1 MKFCAAARA
10 LLLCAALLVLAGCE
24 KPASFQATDITGAS
38 FAQDFSLTDHTGKP
52 SSLADFQGKLVV
64 VFFGFVN
71 CPDVCPGTMI
81 DMKGAM
87 EELGEQ
93 ADQVQVI
100 FITVDPERDSQELLA
115 QYVPAFDKR
124 FLGLRGT
131 VEQTKTVAR
140 EFKVFFSKVPGTT
153 EDNYTVE
160 HTAASY
166 VFDPSGKVR
175 LMIRNGVGA
184 KTIAADLKQLLGS

>member
-1 MKFCAAARA
+1 
-10 LLLCAALLVLAGCE
+10 LE
-24 KPASFQATDITGAS
+24 
-38 FAQDFSLTDHTGKP
+38 DFR
-52 SSLADFQGKLVV
+52 GKLVI

-71 CPDVCPGTMI
+71 CPDVCPSTMI

-87 EELGEQ
+87 DELGEQ
-93 ADQVQVI
+93 ADQVQVV

-124 FLGLRGT
+124 FLGLRGSL
-131 VEQTKTVAR
+131 EETKSVAR

-153 EDNYTVE
+153 EGNYTIE

-166 VFDPSGKVR
+166 VFDPAGKVR

-184 KTIAADLKQLLGS
+184 KTIAADLKQLLDS

>member
-1 MKFCAAARA
+1 MIRAAIRYFAIIAAALT
-10 LLLCAALLVLAGCE
+10 LLSACQ
-24 KPASFQATDITGAS
+24 KPASFAATDITGAT
-38 FAQDFSLTDHTGKP
+38 FAQDFSLTDHFGNQR
-52 SSLADFQGKLVV
+52 SLKDFRNKLVV

-71 CPDVCPGTMI
+71 CPDVCPATMI

-87 EELGEQ
+87 DELGEQ

-124 FLGLRGT
+124 FLGLRGNL
-131 VEQTKTVAR
+131 EQTKSVAR

-153 EDNYTVE
+153 EGSYTVE

-166 VFDPSGKVR
+166 VFDKTGKVR
-175 LMIRNGVGA
+175 LMIRNGVDA
-184 KTIAADLKQLLGS
+184 KTIAGDLKQLL